1 MISILRQLTRY
12 RNEDLAIQEQ
22 LLGGRCISSST
33 KYGFSGQI
41 ILFGGFAQK
50 LNAAAITQPSSR
62 ISYSRERISDDAVK
76 ITRNI
81 TFELLF

>member
-1 MISILRQLTRY
+1 MISILRQLTRF
-12 RNEDLAIQEQ
+12 RNEDLAI
-22 LLGGRCISSST
+22 LVVGRE
-33 KYGFSGQI
+33 KQPQI

-50 LNAAAITQPSSR
+50 LIAAAAVESHIYLR
-62 ISYSRERISDDAVK
+62 IFDDAVK